1 MTTARGS
8 LATLALAFGLALAL
22 PTSSLARQKAHQAVC
37 GLIKVGSHHY
47 LVLASKISCSFAK
60 KTATKLIPLTP
71 KPLTPGAK
79 TGSLPGPKG
88 YKCIASLGPGNSNL
102 QLSGGCA
109 KGTLPAIQWNRV
121 S

>member
-1 MTTARGS
+1 MTARAA
-8 LATLALAFGLALAL
+8 LAAIAVCLALAGSTAASARTDAL
-22 PTSSLARQKAHQAVC
+22 QGNC
-37 GLIKVGSHHY
+37 GIIKVGAHHY
-47 LVLASKISCSFAK
+47 LVLAHTVSCTFAK
-60 KTATKLIPLTP
+60 KTAAKLIPLKP
-71 KPLTPGAK
+71 KPLAPGAT